1 MTGGIWDVLSSEA
14 KDLIKKMLTYKYK
27 DRIHAREALLHP
39 WFKNASSTAVDIN
52 LMQESL
58 KNLAK
63 FSATQKLQQA
73 TMSMMVQNMVTKDEI
88 ARI

>member
-52 LMQESL
+52 LM
-58 KNLAK
+58 
-63 FSATQKLQQA
+63 
-73 TMSMMVQNMVTKDEI
+73 
-88 ARI
+88 